1 MSRRS
6 SSRSR
11 APAPDHGDPRRTD
24 LRRTIAVEAARLM
37 AESGLRDFGQAK
49 RKAGL
54 RLGITEETGLPS
66 NAEVQDALREH
77 QRLFQADSQPLVL
90 RRLRTAAVEALRF
103 FAPFEPRLV
112 GAVLEGTADAYS
124 AVCLHLHADDPAEV
138 LMRLRE
144 HGIDF
149 DQQQR
154 RLRLDGTHD
163 LDCPVV
169 RFDAGDAA
177 IDLTILP
184 YARRRQAPLDRIGGG
199 PMQRAS
205 LAAVEALLAE
215 DL

>member
-1 MSRRS
+1 MPRRP
-6 SSRSR
+6 SR
-11 APAPDHGDPRRTD
+11 ARVAAPGHGDPRRAD

-49 RKAGL
+49 RKAGA

-90 RRLRTAAVEALRF
+90 RRLREAAVEALRF
-103 FAPFEPRLV
+103 FEPYDPRLV
-112 GAVLEGTADAYS
+112 GAVLEGTADAHS

-163 LDCPVV
+163 LECPVI
-169 RFDAGDAA
+169 RFDAGDAS

-199 PMQRAS
+199 PMQRAA
-205 LAAVEALLAE
+205 LPAVEALLAQ
-215 DL
+215 DV